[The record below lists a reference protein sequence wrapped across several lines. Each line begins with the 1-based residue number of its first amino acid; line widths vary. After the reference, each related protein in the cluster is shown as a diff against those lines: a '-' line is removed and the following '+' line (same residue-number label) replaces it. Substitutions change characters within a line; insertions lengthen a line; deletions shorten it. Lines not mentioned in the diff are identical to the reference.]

1 MKDSAESSHRRLIR
15 PSLGEVKEQ
24 MSRQKRPPRPRRE
37 KRSVPP
43 DETHAESYYY
53 VKQMQNRTPM
63 VLVLR
68 DGEQLSG
75 TIEWYDR
82 ACLKLSRPEGP
93 NLLVY
98 KDGIKYLYKQEEAE
112 SGRSEDASEPDP
124 DDASGDEDVTGNIGN
139 AIGGGATNGQA
150 QTP

>member
-24 MSRQKRPPRPRRE
+24 MSRQKRPPRSQRQ
-37 KRSVPP
+37 KRSAPP
-43 DETHAESYYY
+43 DQTHAESYYY

-68 DGEQLSG
+68 DGEELCG

-82 ACLKLSRPEGP
+82 ACVKLSRSDGP
-93 NLLVY
+93 NLLIY
-98 KDGIKYLYKQEEAE
+98 KDGIKYLYKRDEAE
-112 SGRSEDASEPDP
+112 DGADDATDDVAGDEDASD
-124 DDASGDEDVTGNIGN
+124 SVGNEN
-139 AIGGGATNGQA
+139 VGGGANGQA
-150 QTP
+150 S